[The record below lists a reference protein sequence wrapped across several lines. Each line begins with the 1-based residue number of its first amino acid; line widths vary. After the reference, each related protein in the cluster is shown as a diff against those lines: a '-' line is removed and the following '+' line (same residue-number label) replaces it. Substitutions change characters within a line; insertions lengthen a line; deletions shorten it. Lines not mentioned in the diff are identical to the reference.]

1 MIQKKNVL
9 HVLGIVTIAVTAWWW
24 AAHHFSNSLFPDNEP
39 IYLQNVNFEYQK
51 GFFAL
56 YKTKQ
61 ADVVMLGDSH
71 IFGINWNEALARE
84 GVINRGIRGDVTEGF
99 LKRLDEVYTLHPK
112 VCFVMGGINDLYANI
127 PVSTILK
134 NYYKMVEELRRN
146 NIVVVI
152 HATIYVGIGRESY
165 IEKNK
170 EVTILNNELRS
181 YAQREKIRFI
191 DINPFVC
198 ENSMLLSKFTVDGL
212 HLTANGYALWLPEI
226 EKALVSNGL

>member
-1 MIQKKNVL
+1 MMQKKSVL
-9 HVLGIVTIAVTAWWW
+9 FLLGIVTVTATIWWW
-24 AAHHFSNSLFPDNEP
+24 MKYHSTNSLFYNNEP

-51 GFFAL
+51 GFFTL
-56 YKTKQ
+56 YKTSH
-61 ADVVMLGDSH
+61 ADVVMFGDSH

-84 GVINRGIRGDVTEGF
+84 GVINRGIRGDITEGF

-127 PVSTILK
+127 PVHTILK

-152 HATIYVGIGRESY
+152 QATIYVGAGRESY

-170 EVTILNNELRS
+170 EVTILNNELRR
-181 YAQREKIRFI
+181 YAQRENIRFI